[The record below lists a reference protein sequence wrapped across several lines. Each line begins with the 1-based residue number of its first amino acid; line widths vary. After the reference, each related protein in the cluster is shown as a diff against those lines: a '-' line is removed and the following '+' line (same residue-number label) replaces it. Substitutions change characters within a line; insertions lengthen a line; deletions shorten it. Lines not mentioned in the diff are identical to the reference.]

1 MVNMNLTKRIL
12 CSPYEEIADL
22 DETLGRYK
30 SHALNIMGE
39 KDDLSCSYFEKSNQ
53 TNRLGHSI
61 TEKKDE
67 MEIYGLDDDPLSTL

>member
-1 MVNMNLTKRIL
+1 
-12 CSPYEEIADL
+12 
-22 DETLGRYK
+22 
-30 SHALNIMGE
+30 MGE